1 MNQLIIKHS
10 TITAKTAPNLIHS
23 LLLGITFCF
32 FTTNLVAQ
40 KYISR
45 TAHVHVKSTNRI
57 TNIEADNYQVASVLD
72 SENGNIDFIGLLKS
86 FEFKL
91 GAADQLFN
99 SKMVDV
105 SAHPN
110 IKFSG
115 QIADIHKIKFDEP
128 GNYTITVNG
137 VLYIWDEKRV
147 TSAVGTLKV
156 NGDGSISGTSNFIMM
171 IEEGSVE
178 KVNQLMK
185 EKLPSVIAV
194 DTETLGIS
202 RKVEITL
209 NMTYKAR

>member
-1 MNQLIIKHS
+1 MNQPIIKYS
-10 TITAKTAPNLIHS
+10 ALAAKTAPRLIHS
-23 LLLGITFCF
+23 LLLGVLLSF
-32 FTTNLVAQ
+32 FTTSLFAQ

-115 QIADIHKIKFDEP
+115 QIADIHKINFAEP

-147 TSAVGTLKV
+147 TSAVGTLNV
-156 NGDGSISGTSNFIMM
+156 NANGSISGTSEFIMM
-171 IEEGSVE
+171 IEDGSVA
-178 KVNQLMK
+178 KVNKLMK
-185 EKLPSVIAV
+185 EKLPSVISV

>member
-1 MNQLIIKHS
+1 MNQDITKQFFSSI
-10 TITAKTAPNLIHS
+10 TITPSIRHFLIAC
-23 LLLGITFCF
+23 LLIGFSNNGF
-32 FTTNLVAQ
+32 GQ
-40 KYISR
+40 KYITR

-57 TNIEADNYQVASVLD
+57 TDIEANNYQVASVFD
-72 SENGNIDFIGLLKS
+72 IKTGNIDFIGLLKS

-99 SKMVDV
+99 SKMVDI

-110 IKFSG
+110 IKFTG
-115 QIADIHKIKFDEP
+115 QIADIQKINFNQP

-137 VLYIWDEKRV
+137 VLYIWNEKRV
-147 TSAVGTLKV
+147 TSAVGTLTI
-156 NGDGSISGTSNFIMM
+156 NTDSSITANSDFVMM
-171 IEEGSVE
+171 IEEGSVA

-185 EKLPSVIAV
+185 EKLPSVISV

-202 RKVEITL
+202 RKVEIAL

>member
-1 MNQLIIKHS
+1 MNQDKSSILFSLTTSSKTFLSYCIIGCCC
-10 TITAKTAPNLIHS
+10 L
-23 LLLGITFCF
+23 F
-32 FTTNLVAQ
+32 FTTNAFSQ
-40 KYISR
+40 KYITR
-45 TAHVHVKSTNRI
+45 TAHVNVKSTNSI
-57 TNIEADNYQVASVLD
+57 TDIEADNYQVASVFD
-72 SENGNIDFIGLLKS
+72 RATGNIDFIGLLKS

-110 IKFSG
+110 IKFTG
-115 QIADIHKIKFDEP
+115 QIADIHKINFDKP
-128 GNYTITVNG
+128 GEYTTTVNG

-147 TSAVGTLKV
+147 TSAVGKLKV
-156 NGDGSISGTSNFIMM
+156 NADGSIVANSDFTMM
-171 IEEGSVE
+171 IEEGSVA

-185 EKLPSVIAV
+185 DKLPSVISV

-202 RKVEITL
+202 RKVQITL